1 MQTIHL
7 NLFGPARDFAGAAVM
22 PIELADGA
30 TVGDLM
36 QRLGERFPEWRIGL
50 QSVRFAIDD
59 AFVTAAHK
67 LSEGDHVAVIP
78 PVSGGMSE
86 PQADLIVLTPLP
98 LDIAHC
104 YAHLA
109 ASSTGDGGGVCVFVG
124 KTRAESSDD
133 HGPLK
138 CLDYEAHETM
148 AIAQMKNLANEART
162 RWTICSVALCHRVG
176 TVGIGESSVVIG
188 VASAHR
194 DESFQACRWLIDEL
208 KREVPIWKCEVWES
222 GERTWSKGDQT
233 KAAESGAL

>member
-148 AIAQMKNLANEART
+148 AIAQMKNLANEGARDGRSARSHCVT
-162 RWTICSVALCHRVG
+162 GLALSGSANHRW
-176 TVGIGESSVVIG
+176 SSG
-188 VASAHR
+188 WPA
-194 DESFQACRWLIDEL
+194 
-208 KREVPIWKCEVWES
+208 PIATN
-222 GERTWSKGDQT
+222 RFRP
-233 KAAESGAL
+233 AAG